1 MEDVRRNQQLFNLV
15 FLNSLRE
22 VLVSMQ
28 RANVDFS
35 WRQYRYGQTTIPTM
49 VPTYINTSIPTQN
62 ISRRL
67 ENSEFKLY
75 EEETN
80 ENRQLQTNSSSL
92 EQCLLKYIKIIQV
105 VTQITVP
112 LPKNVTAA
120 DYALIL
126 ENLLQDSEYIKLINK
141 YAEVYDVPMLS
152 LDVSTKI
159 CGYVTLISEPS
170 ILPSALPSSIAPAV
184 APSFLPSTFP
194 TNNPFEVP
202 SFAPALPPTL
212 EPTSEPTSVAP
223 TIKSSLTP
231 STSIPSLIPSS
242 TTTPTPT
249 SFIGE

>member
-49 VPTYINTSIPTQN
+49 VPTYINTSIPTSIPTQN

-80 ENRQLQTNSSSL
+80 ENRQLQISSSSL
-92 EQCLLKYIKIIQV
+92 EQCLLTYTKIVQIV
-105 VTQITVP
+105 AQITVP
-112 LPKNVTAA
+112 LPMNVTAA
-120 DYALIL
+120 DFELIL
-126 ENLLQDSEYIKLINK
+126 ENLLQDLDYINLINK
-141 YAEVYDVPMLS
+141 WAGIYNLNMTI
-152 LDVSTKI
+152 STKI

-170 ILPSALPSSIAPAV
+170 IVPTILPSIAPAV
-184 APSFLPSTFP
+184 APTFLPSTTFP
-194 TNNPFEVP
+194 TN
-202 SFAPALPPTL
+202 T
-212 EPTSEPTSVAP
+212 PTSEPT
-223 TIKSSLTP
+223 TP
-231 STSIPSLIPSS
+231 STSTPSLIPSS
-242 TTTPTPT
+242 TTPSTSTPSLIPSSTTPSDPT
-249 SFIGE
+249 TINPTLAPILGE